1 MNTEFVVASLVV
13 AITPGTGTIYTLS
26 TALSQGWRA
35 GLVAAFGCTLGIVP
49 HLLVS
54 LCGLAWLL
62 ERSTL
67 LLDGLKVAGVAYLLY
82 LAWGL
87 WWDRSALTL
96 EDATAMGSRRIIG
109 QAVLLNLFNPKLT
122 VFFLAFMPLFLSQ
135 GAASPVLEL
144 FGLSVVFMLVT
155 LAVFAGYGLLASTLR
170 ARLLQRPAVWIWI
183 RRGFALVFVG
193 MGLSLALSNLR

>member
-1 MNTEFVVASLVV
+1 M
-13 AITPGTGTIYTLS
+13 
-26 TALSQGWRA
+26 
-35 GLVAAFGCTLGIVP
+35 P